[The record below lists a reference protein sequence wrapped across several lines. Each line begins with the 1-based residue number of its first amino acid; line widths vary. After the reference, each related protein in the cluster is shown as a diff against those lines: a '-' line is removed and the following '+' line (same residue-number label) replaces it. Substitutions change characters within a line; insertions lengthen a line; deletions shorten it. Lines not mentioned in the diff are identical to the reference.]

1 MPQEVAV
8 ILDIFALVVMGVLL
22 AFVIF
27 LVVKLGPIPGNI
39 SKSRGHPQADAINV
53 LGWIGV
59 ATLGLAWPIA
69 LVWAYTRSGEQHAE
83 FVSQRVAALEAELAA
98 LKAQGGDA

>member
-1 MPQEVAV
+1 MV
-8 ILDIFALVVMGVLL
+8 LDVFALVVMAVLV

-27 LVVKLGPIPGNI
+27 LVVKLGPLPGKIANG
-39 SKSRGHPQADAINV
+39 RGHPQAQAINV

-59 ATLGLAWPIA
+59 ITFGLAWPLA
-69 LVWAYTRSGEQHAE
+69 LIWAYTRSGEQHAE
-83 FVSQRVAALEAELAA
+83 YLSERVAHLEAELSA